1 MVVVWMSAPDVAV
14 TMTVEVMVCD
24 PPLEEPP
31 PHPLSRLRPARL
43 VPSNKSNGMPF
54 HFLNPMKQSTP
65 HNAASGRSGCRFSC
79 KLADVAAVVTV
90 SVVVAA
96 AGPDGVSVAG
106 EKLHASP
113 AGNPIHANETAEANE
128 FCGEIEIVAV
138 PLAPAVTVIV
148 AGAAVTENSGGT
160 LMMYAALATA
170 LAILDSLIKLRAQYG
185 KHILDLL
192 SNALHANL

>member
-65 HNAASGRSGCRFSC
+65 ANAASGRSGCRFSC